1 MLAALASEK
10 AVKQRVAMAH
20 LRRLWRAMDDP
31 DGKKGIVLTL
41 PGGVGA
47 SRVHLLR
54 GLSPSQATCVLLVL
68 GTTAF
73 WSGTSIG
80 LGLFGVIFDV
90 APDVKQRVLRATYV
104 GMAAMYLLVIAA
116 CARLALGAE
125 PRRKRRGRR
134 ERPGG
139 EAVGEE
145 EGDASFAQRRKYERR
160 ARREGERGADAT
172 G

>member
-47 SRVHLLR
+47 PRVHLLR

-73 WSGTSIG
+73 WSGTGIG

-104 GMAAMYLLVIAA
+104 GMAGMYLLVIAA
-116 CARLALGAE
+116 CARLALRGGA
-125 PRRKRRGRR
+125 PKK
-134 ERPGG
+134 
-139 EAVGEE
+139 AT
-145 EGDASFAQRRKYERR
+145 R
-160 ARREGERGADAT
+160 AA
-172 G
+172 